1 MPVLR
6 LEGKVLGMNVGS
18 DIRPDISTVQP
29 DPAMIALYAD
39 VVFGYCEG
47 WVPVRALA
55 EKGGADA
62 PPHTPFI
69 EADGELASR
78 LALQAGWAADAGMA
92 LFVVPGTVETP
103 GEARAEH
110 VAQTQVVL
118 VDLDHGDIAAKRAHL
133 LHHLGTPT
141 PRGGLRRR
149 HAGRPAQAASLLA
162 ADRAG
167 RGRGHRPGLPRRAT

>member
-1 MPVLR
+1 MPLLR
-6 LEGKVLGMNVGS
+6 LEGEVLGMNVGS
-18 DIRPDISTVQP
+18 DTRPDITMVQP

-55 EKGGADA
+55 EKGARRRRRRTRRSSRRTASSPRAWRCRPAGR
-62 PPHTPFI
+62 PTP
-69 EADGELASR
+69 AWRSSWCPARSR
-78 LALQAGWAADAGMA
+78 
-92 LFVVPGTVETP
+92 TP

-133 LHHLGTPT
+133 LRHLGTPT
-141 PRGGLRRR
+141 LEVASGGVT
-149 HAGRPAQAASLLA
+149 AGRASA
-162 ADRAG
+162 SSTSTG
-167 RGRGHRPGLPRRAT
+167 G

>member
-1 MPVLR
+1 MPLLR
-6 LEGKVLGMNVGS
+6 LEGTVLGMTVRS
-18 DIRPDISTVQP
+18 DTSAPDDVAP

-55 EKGGADA
+55 EKGAADA

-69 EADGELASR
+69 EADAELAAR
-78 LALQAGWAADAGMA
+78 LALQAAWAADAGMA
-92 LFVVPGTVETP
+92 LFVVPGTVAAP

-118 VDLDHGDIAAKRAHL
+118 VDLDHGDIGAKRDASRP
-133 LHHLGTPT
+133 HLGMPD
-141 PRGGLRRR
+141 PRGRLRRR
-149 HAGRPAQAASLLA
+149 HRRGPAQAAPLLA
-162 ADRAG
+162 ADRAR
-167 RGRGHRPGLPRRAT
+167 RGRGHRHGLPRRGT